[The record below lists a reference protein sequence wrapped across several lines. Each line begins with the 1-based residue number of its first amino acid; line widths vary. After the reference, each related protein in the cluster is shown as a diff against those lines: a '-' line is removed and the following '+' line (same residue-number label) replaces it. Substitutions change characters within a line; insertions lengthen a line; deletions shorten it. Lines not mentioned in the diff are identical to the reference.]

1 MKTILGLLCAT
12 MLLMVGCAHDRGGT
26 SDDYYKGYGTR
37 MTQTITMGYIAAR
50 REKPAAHV
58 KAGRS
63 INKSAGFVL
72 ADAGTI
78 AIMVK

>member
-37 MTQTITMGYIAAR
+37 MSQTNTVSPTFRPGMNPEDPRDPTGIIVPLR
-50 REKPAAHV
+50 VPP
-58 KAGRS
+58 S
-63 INKSAGFVL
+63 
-72 ADAGTI
+72 
-78 AIMVK
+78 